1 MASWFRSLR
10 WRIQAWHAFILVLV
24 IGLFGGML
32 QWEMTRSHWDGVDEE
47 LVSAARVLEG
57 ALRLAP
63 IPILNSLSQDIA
75 MPPGPRLPAW
85 KKESANKSVRSPNS
99 RPSRPMRPDR
109 DGSIVPRSES
119 LSERSEID
127 WGAISPDTSIPEFMD
142 DWERLL
148 VLPDSLPQQLGRRVS
163 FTYFVIWRDDNSVLK
178 QSAIPTMVSPPRE
191 YVRQDLLRHRYVTT
205 QRGEYREVFIR
216 GPHNT
221 LVCVGRS
228 VTAEGD
234 RIRARLWGILGIG
247 AVTLAA
253 GLAGGWWLS
262 RRAVEPIE
270 TMGRTASLISAT
282 NLSQR
287 MDVANVDTELAQLG
301 GVLNGMLQRIE
312 QAFSQQQQFT
322 ADASHELRTPI
333 ASFLANTEL
342 ALSRPRTVEEYQR
355 HLSINLQSAQR
366 MKRLVESL
374 LAIARID
381 TPVHQLDKKPVEIMA
396 LLRSVIATL
405 ENKATSHSITVHCMG
420 DSVTLHADEVSLGQA
435 FLNLVENAIHYGKPG
450 GSVHIRVCEQNN
462 RCEISFEDDGIGISQ
477 EDCGNVFQRF
487 FRADPA
493 RSSHRGGFGLG
504 LAFAKRVVELHGGAI
519 TVSSTLGQG
528 SVFTLSIP
536 K

>member
-1 MASWFRSLR
+1 MGSWYRSLR
-10 WRIQAWHAFILVLV
+10 WRIQAWHAFILLLV
-24 IGLFGGML
+24 VGLFGGML
-32 QWEMTRSHWDGVDEE
+32 QWEMTRAHWDSVDEE

-63 IPILNSLSQDIA
+63 ISILDSLSQDIA

-85 KKESANKSVRSPNS
+85 KKEPANNTMRGPSS
-99 RPSRPMRPDR
+99 RPIRPMRPER
-109 DGSIVPRSES
+109 NASIVPRSES
-119 LSERSEID
+119 LSERSAID
-127 WGAISPDTSIPEFMD
+127 WGAITPGVSIPTSKE
-142 DWERLL
+142 DWEKLL
-148 VLPDSLPQQLGRRVS
+148 VLPDSLPQQLGRRES
-163 FTYFVIWRDDNSVLK
+163 FTYFVIWRDDNTVLK
-178 QSAIPTMVSPPRE
+178 QSAIPTMVSPPRDF
-191 YVRQDLLRHRYVTT
+191 VRQDLLRHRYVTT

-228 VTAEGD
+228 VVAEGD
-234 RIRARLWGILGIG
+234 RIHSRLWGLLGIG
-247 AVTLAA
+247 IVTLAL

-270 TMGRTASLISAT
+270 TMGKTASLISGA

-287 MDVANVDTELAQLG
+287 MDIANVDTELSQLG

-312 QAFSQQQQFT
+312 QAFEQQQQFT

-333 ASFLANTEL
+333 SSFLANTEL
-342 ALSRPRTVEEYQR
+342 ALSRPRTVEEYQK

-381 TPVHQLDKKPVEIMA
+381 APDHQLDKKTVDIMS
-396 LLRSVIATL
+396 LIQSVIASAAH
-405 ENKATSHSITVHCMG
+405 KAVNLSITIECTG
-420 DSVTLHADEVSLGQA
+420 DSVTMEADEVSLGQVV
-435 FLNLVENAIHYGKPG
+435 LNLVENAIQYGKPG
-450 GSVHIRVCEQNN
+450 GKVNIRVFDEHELC
-462 RCEISFEDDGIGISQ
+462 RVTFEDDGIGISQ
-477 EDCGNVFQRF
+477 EDCSKISQRF

-504 LAFAKRVVELHGGAI
+504 LAFAKRVVELHGGTIA
-519 TVSSTLGQG
+519 VCSSKGKG
-528 SVFTLSIP
+528 SVFTLSLP